1 MRCLKRSVQN
11 RGRVTSN
18 RPLNSYCAALLTL
31 SWMAHSQSGL
41 HVLSQHHI
49 CPRISRAVRPNWAI
63 LGSTGSAI
71 LRCCNV
77 GRATVATATRWPNSS
92 RHCPF
97 YALARHVPAPPAHP
111 MRLGRCGTVCRRSQ
125 GCHGHSES
133 AQGRLFDPEKWRGAA
148 LLRTLLQRGDTP
160 LRNPPVPHRF
170 SGQCGRNSGHFFR
183 EHLILLS
190 VHGRDGLS
198 RPFPR
203 LVRGSN
209 EVGRA

>member
-1 MRCLKRSVQN
+1 M
-11 RGRVTSN
+11 
-18 RPLNSYCAALLTL
+18 
-31 SWMAHSQSGL
+31 
-41 HVLSQHHI
+41 
-49 CPRISRAVRPNWAI
+49 RPNWAI

-77 GRATVATATRWPNSS
+77 GHATVTTATRWSNSS

-125 GCHGHSES
+125 GC
-133 AQGRLFDPEKWRGAA
+133 QGTQNAPKAVFSTPKVPKSGEGLCPFEPRSKGGTP
-148 LLRTLLQRGDTP
+148 P
-160 LRNPPVPHRF
+160 LRNPPVLHCF
-170 SGQCGRNSGHFFR
+170 SGQCGRKSGHFFR
-183 EHLILLS
+183 ELSLS

-209 EVGRA
+209 EVGGA

>member
-1 MRCLKRSVQN
+1 MQLYTYLKII
-11 RGRVTSN
+11 
-18 RPLNSYCAALLTL
+18 LCLTL
-31 SWMAHSQSGL
+31 SWTAHSQSGL

-49 CPRISRAVRPNWAI
+49 CPRIHGRCRAVRPNWAI

-125 GCHGHSES
+125 GCHGLRMRPRPSFRPRKCRKV
-133 AQGRLFDPEKWRGAA
+133 ARGCAPSNPA
-148 LLRTLLQRGDTP
+148 PKGGHPPLETP
-160 LRNPPVPHRF
+160 LCSTVLAA
-170 SGQCGRNSGHFFR
+170 SAAEKVATFFVNF
-183 EHLILLS
+183 H
-190 VHGRDGLS
+190 
-198 RPFPR
+198 
-203 LVRGSN
+203 
-209 EVGRA
+209 